1 MVTHL
6 LWAIAFLLF
15 ILFFSNNRVR
25 QVKCKMQQV
34 KTTEVWVTGMSLSSA
49 LGSSLDRSWPALLS
63 RSCGIQP
70 KALYP
75 NLPPYP
81 LGLIADS
88 PTRLLPLLTNAL
100 QAALADAGLQNCTL
114 ERLAA
119 TRWGVAIGSSRG
131 YQADI
136 EMLLQG
142 GHACDLSAWMQLYG
156 QSPAGQ
162 VAQQLGCCGPVLS
175 PRAACATGI
184 WAIAQGLELIQ
195 SGQCDVV
202 IAGAAEAPITPLTL
216 AGFQNMGA
224 LSKVG
229 AFPFDRHR
237 TGFVLAE
244 GAALLVLERRDCAER
259 RGAKPY
265 GQILGVGFSNDAYH
279 CSAPDPDW
287 STARSA
293 VLDCLR
299 RSHLRPH
306 QIGYIHAHGT
316 GTALNDE
323 REAAMIGAMFPATT
337 AVSSTKGATG
347 HTLGA
352 SGALGAVF
360 SLMALSKQMLPPCV
374 GLTQPAYD
382 LNWVFD
388 ARPAAL
394 EAALCFSFGFGGQ
407 NAAIALGPI
416 PEQL

>member
-1 MVTHL
+1 MPAPDTD
-6 LWAIAFLLF
+6 I
-15 ILFFSNNRVR
+15 
-25 QVKCKMQQV
+25 
-34 KTTEVWVTGMSLSSA
+34 WVTGMGLSSA
-49 LGSSLDRSWPALLS
+49 LGASLAQSWQALLEGN
-63 RSCGIQP
+63 CGIQP
-70 KALYP
+70 KTPYP

-81 LGLIADS
+81 LGLITDS
-88 PTRLLPLLTNAL
+88 PTQLLPLLTHAL
-100 QAALADAGLQNCTL
+100 QDAVADAGFQDIKLG
-114 ERLAA
+114 RLAT

-136 EMLLQG
+136 ERLMQE
-142 GHACDLSAWMQLYG
+142 GHACDLSAWMNLYG

-162 VAQQLGCCGPVLS
+162 VAQQIGCFGPILS

-184 WAIAQGLELIQ
+184 WAIAQAVELIQ

-224 LSKVG
+224 LSKTD
-229 AFPFDRHR
+229 AFPFDRQR

-265 GQILGVGFSNDAYH
+265 GKILGFGFSNDAYH

-287 STARSA
+287 STAQSA

-299 RSHLRPH
+299 RSHLHPN

-323 REAAMIGAMFPATT
+323 REAAMIQAMFPATT

-360 SLMALSKQMLPPCV
+360 SLMAVSKQMLPPCV

-382 LNWVFD
+382 LNWVFE

-394 EAALCFSFGFGGQ
+394 AAALCFSFGFGGQ
-407 NAAIALGPI
+407 NAAIALGSI
-416 PEQL
+416 PEQP

>member
-1 MVTHL
+1 MPDPE
-6 LWAIAFLLF
+6 
-15 ILFFSNNRVR
+15 
-25 QVKCKMQQV
+25 MD
-34 KTTEVWVTGMSLSSA
+34 VWVTGMSLSSA
-49 LGSSLDRSWPALLS
+49 LGSSLGWSWKALL
-63 RSCGIQP
+63 RGSCGIRL
-70 KALYP
+70 KAPYP
-75 NLPPYP
+75 NLPSYP

-88 PTRLLPLLTNAL
+88 PTRLLPLLTHAL
-100 QAALADAGLQNCTL
+100 QDAVVDAGLQNLTSK
-114 ERLAA
+114 RLAA
-119 TRWGVAIGSSRG
+119 TRWGVAIGSSRC
-131 YQADI
+131 YQADV
-136 EMLLQG
+136 EQFMQE
-142 GHACDLSAWMQLYG
+142 GHACDLSTWMQLYG

-162 VAQQLGCCGPVLS
+162 VAQQLGCCGPILS
-175 PRAACATGI
+175 PRAACATGL
-184 WAIAQGLELIQ
+184 WAIAQGLDLIQ

-224 LSKVG
+224 LSKMG

-259 RGAKPY
+259 RGVKPY
-265 GQILGVGFSNDAYH
+265 GQILGFGFSNDAYH

-293 VLDCLR
+293 VIDCLR
-299 RSHLRPH
+299 RSQLLPH

-323 REAAMIGAMFPATT
+323 REAAMIQAMFPTTT

-374 GLTQPAYD
+374 GLTEPAYD

-388 ARPAAL
+388 AQPAAL
-394 EAALCFSFGFGGQ
+394 DAALCFSFGFGGQ
-407 NAAIALGPI
+407 NAAIALGRI
-416 PEQL
+416 PKSL

>member
-1 MVTHL
+1 
-6 LWAIAFLLF
+6 
-15 ILFFSNNRVR
+15 
-25 QVKCKMQQV
+25 MQQV
-34 KTTEVWVTGMSLSSA
+34 KTTEVWVTGMSISSA
-49 LGSSLDRSWPALLS
+49 LGSSLGRSWKALL
-63 RSCGIQP
+63 RGSCGIKPQAP
-70 KALYP
+70 YP
-75 NLPPYP
+75 NLSPYP
-81 LGLIADS
+81 LGLIVDS
-88 PTRLLPLLTNAL
+88 PTRLLPLLTHTL
-100 QAALADAGLQNCTL
+100 QDAVTDAGL
-114 ERLAA
+114 ERLAAA

-136 EMLLQG
+136 EQFMQEG
-142 GHACDLSAWMQLYG
+142 QACDQSAWMQLYG
-156 QSPAGQ
+156 QSPAVQ
-162 VAQQLGCCGPVLS
+162 VAQQLRCFGPILS
-175 PRAACATGI
+175 PRAACATGL
-184 WAIAQGLELIQ
+184 WAIAQGLDLIQ

-202 IAGAAEAPITPLTL
+202 VAGAAEAPITPLTL

-224 LSKVG
+224 LSKMG
-229 AFPFDRHR
+229 AFPFDRYR

-265 GQILGVGFSNDAYH
+265 GQILGFGFSNDAYH

-287 STARSA
+287 STAQSA
-293 VLDCLR
+293 VLDCLM
-299 RSHLRPH
+299 RSQLHPH

-323 REAAMIGAMFPATT
+323 REAVMIQAMFPDTT

-394 EAALCFSFGFGGQ
+394 DAALCLSFGFGGQ
-407 NAAIALGPI
+407 NAAIALGSI